1 MAYLT
6 TNNTKIQK
14 GLEQGFLTFGIH
26 FAPAKL
32 SGFDVCSEASDGCRE
47 ACLNTSGLGQTPN
60 VQEARV
66 KKTKLFL
73 SDIKKGLEDISDEIT
88 KATKKALKLYL
99 TPCFRLNLT
108 SDLPWEKLRL
118 ANGKNLFEQHPNVQF
133 YDYTKIARRMNL
145 NIPNYH
151 LTFSRSEA
159 FGNQVQAAQLL
170 KEGKNVAAVF
180 STKKGEELPESWK
193 GYKVVDGDKDD
204 LRFLDIKNCIVGLRA
219 KGKARKDNSGFVIQV
234 K

>member
-1 MAYLT
+1 
-6 TNNTKIQK
+6 
-14 GLEQGFLTFGIH
+14 
-26 FAPAKL
+26 
-32 SGFDVCSEASDGCRE
+32 
-47 ACLNTSGLGQTPN
+47 
-60 VQEARV
+60 
-66 KKTKLFL
+66 
-73 SDIKKGLEDISDEIT
+73 
-88 KATKKALKLYL
+88 
-99 TPCFRLNLT
+99 
-108 SDLPWEKLRL
+108 
-118 ANGKNLFEQHPNVQF
+118 
-133 YDYTKIARRMNL
+133 MNL

>member
-60 VQEARV
+60 VQEARI

-73 SDIKKGLEDISDEIT
+73 ADIKKGLEDISDEIT

-204 LRFLDIKNCIVGLRA
+204 LRFLDIQNCIVGLRA
-219 KGKARKDNSGFVIQV
+219 KGRARKDNSGFVIQV